1 MKGYTPPVSSEPAVD
16 SAMREALALSLNGRG
31 GAFPNPMVGAV
42 VLGNGDGG
50 SLVVGRGWHGCC
62 GGPHAEAVALD
73 EAGELARG
81 ATLVVTLEPCCH
93 TGRTDPCVER
103 IISSGISRVVAAM
116 ADPDPR
122 MDGRGFEAL
131 RAGGVEVEVGLM
143 AGEAALL
150 NRVYLHYKRTG
161 RSFLHLKLAATL
173 DGRIAARDGSSRWI
187 TSGPARARA
196 GSMRAEAGAVLVG
209 AGTVLADDPSL
220 LPPEPQSPAYC
231 RLVAAGRRPLPA
243 GAKVFDRRARTV
255 VAHPG
260 ESRPYWVPEGVETLP
275 LPEGPPGLDV
285 HALLEGCA
293 SLGVGEVLCEG
304 GAALATSLVSEGLVD
319 RLSFFTAPA
328 LLGGEGLPVF
338 GPLGI
343 GSISEALEIED
354 ARIEILGCDV
364 LVEGGIVHRP
374 G

>member
-81 ATLVVTLEPCCH
+81 ATLVVTLEPCGH

-143 AGEAALL
+143 AEEAARL

-196 GSMRAEAGAVLVG
+196 GSM
-209 AGTVLADDPSL
+209 
-220 LPPEPQSPAYC
+220 
-231 RLVAAGRRPLPA
+231 
-243 GAKVFDRRARTV
+243 
-255 VAHPG
+255 
-260 ESRPYWVPEGVETLP
+260 
-275 LPEGPPGLDV
+275 
-285 HALLEGCA
+285 
-293 SLGVGEVLCEG
+293 
-304 GAALATSLVSEGLVD
+304 
-319 RLSFFTAPA
+319 
-328 LLGGEGLPVF
+328 
-338 GPLGI
+338 
-343 GSISEALEIED
+343 
-354 ARIEILGCDV
+354 
-364 LVEGGIVHRP
+364 
-374 G
+374 

>member
-1 MKGYTPPVSSEPAVD
+1 MKESSPPAASEQAVD

-31 GAFPNPMVGAV
+31 STFPNPMVGAV
-42 VLGNGDGG
+42 VLGRSDGG

-73 EAGELARG
+73 EAGDLARG

-93 TGRTDPCVER
+93 TGRTGPCVER

-116 ADPDPR
+116 IDPDPR
-122 MDGRGFEAL
+122 VDGCGFEAL
-131 RAGGVEVEVGLM
+131 RAGGVEVEVGLR

-150 NRVYLHYKRTG
+150 NRVYLHFKRTG
-161 RSFLHLKLAATL
+161 RSFLRLKLAASL

-187 TSGPARARA
+187 TSGLARARA
-196 GSMRAEAGAVLVG
+196 GRMRAEAGAVMVG

-220 LPPEPQSPAYC
+220 LPPDPPAPGYC
-231 RLVAAGRRPLPA
+231 RLVAAGRRPLPT
-243 GAKVFDRRARTV
+243 GSKVFDHRARTV

-260 ESRPYWVPEGVETLP
+260 GSRPLWIPEGVETLP
-275 LPEGPPGLDV
+275 LPGGPLGVDM

-293 SLGVGEVLCEG
+293 SLGVGEILCEG
-304 GAALATSLVSEGLVD
+304 GAALASSLVSEGLVD
-319 RLSFFTAPA
+319 WLSFFTAPVF
-328 LLGGEGLPVF
+328 LGAEGLPVF

-343 GSISEALEIED
+343 GSISEAFGIED

-364 LVEGGIVHRP
+364 LTEGRIVHGSR
-374 G
+374 

>member
-1 MKGYTPPVSSEPAVD
+1 MSQTQKYLDYLDTAARA
-16 SAMREALALSLNGRG
+16 AMR
-31 GAFPNPMVGAV
+31 GAGDVEPNPMVGAV
-42 VLGNGDGG
+42 VLGNGEGG
-50 SLVVGRGWHGCC
+50 SLIVGRGWHGCC

-73 EAGELARG
+73 EAGERARG

-116 ADPDPR
+116 VDPDPR
-122 MDGRGFEAL
+122 VDGRGFEAL

-143 AGEAALL
+143 AEEATLL

-209 AGTVLADDPSL
+209 AGTVLSDDPSL
-220 LPPEPQSPAYC
+220 LPPDPQSPTYC

-243 GAKVFDRRARTV
+243 GAKIFDSGARTV
-255 VAHPG
+255 VAHP
-260 ESRPYWVPEGVETLP
+260 EG
-275 LPEGPPGLDV
+275 
-285 HALLEGCA
+285 
-293 SLGVGEVLCEG
+293 
-304 GAALATSLVSEGLVD
+304 SE
-319 RLSFFTAPA
+319 P
-328 LLGGEGLPVF
+328 
-338 GPLGI
+338 
-343 GSISEALEIED
+343 
-354 ARIEILGCDV
+354 
-364 LVEGGIVHRP
+364 H
-374 G
+374 